1 MQMAEKD
8 IPKDSRTEETFA
20 HIVMKHLRTLLLILL
35 GIVSFLATSC
45 VHEFAVTDYSFEFA
59 AQITYDDKEDIH
71 RLTLTKVAGLEENE
85 YSIAFTL
92 DGQNNMSLTDMDGRV
107 HEGSFSERFSDI
119 STRTYTLS
127 RAEPGEHTLN
137 LEIRTESFSQSIAVV
152 YLVEDF
158 SFAFDTAVLFDEST
172 LTHSLELSL
181 KDGNPSD
188 SYTITYT
195 IDNKEPR
202 KTYQETFTDK
212 IVKTYELTAQE
223 PGEHTL
229 NLQVSTAK
237 STQKADIPY
246 KVNDYSFKVRGDIEY
261 DSENLSHILFLTL
274 LEGSRD
280 DLYTISYTVDGGHSI
295 KLKDISGKELGASFI
310 ENFKDA
316 TVRSYDLSRAEKG
329 KHSMKMI
336 VSTKNFSQVL
346 EIPYAV
352 DALPFSIHAEM
363 DTSGSGSVMM
373 LTLKEGDTATEYN
386 ASIILDGKTIA
397 SPKVNFARN
406 PIFRY
411 TLPTTRPGKHDVSVQ
426 LTDGYTV
433 EKTSVNYSEPVRHPY
448 LDITLK
454 YNENSG
460 KHIAEIG
467 DNPYDISLKFVTSLT
482 VKGQTT
488 IAIYDSRYWG
498 ETRYETK
505 TKTMSD
511 SNTASGIYG
520 GNYVTLIDRDAL
532 VTKLTGSYEM
542 SDIVEYFYD
551 PGYGGEDSGREWY
564 EKTGTERAYYVLK
577 EEDLKVDISGEKV
590 TGVTLRIKNQIGSM
604 TLNGVKSS
612 SGTISVAL

>member
-1 MQMAEKD
+1 
-8 IPKDSRTEETFA
+8 
-20 HIVMKHLRTLLLILL
+20 MKHLRTLLLILL

-92 DGQNNMSLTDMDGRV
+92 DGQNKMSLTDMDGGV
-107 HEGSFSERFSDI
+107 HEGLFSERFSDI

-295 KLKDISGKELGASFI
+295 KLKDISGKELGASFT

-346 EIPYAV
+346 EMPYAV

-386 ASIILDGKTIA
+386 ASITLDGKIIA
-397 SPKVNFARN
+397 SPKVNFSKN

-411 TLPTTRPGKHDVSVQ
+411 ALPTTRPGKHDVTVQ
-426 LTDGYTV
+426 LTDGYTA
-433 EKTSVNYSEPVRHPY
+433 EKTSVSYSEPVRHPY

-454 YNENSG
+454 HNDSNG
-460 KHIAEIG
+460 KHYAEIG
-467 DNPYDISLKFVTSLT
+467 SNPYDIELSFKTSLT
-482 VKGQTT
+482 ITGKSTYCT
-488 IAIYDSRYWG
+488 S
-498 ETRYETK
+498 TYEYYYNDITYASK
-505 TKTMSD
+505 TKTLSD
-511 SNTASGIYG
+511 SNSSSGIYG
-520 GNYVTLIDRDAL
+520 GDSVTLIDRDAL
-532 VTKLTGSYEM
+532 ALKMTSSYEM
-542 SDIVEYFYD
+542 SNIMTYFPGDGDGECVGIDEY
-551 PGYGGEDSGREWY
+551 RC
-564 EKTGTERAYYVLK
+564 TGQERAYYK
-577 EEDLKVDISGEKV
+577 ITKEDLKIDITGEKV
-590 TGVTLRIKNQIGSM
+590 PGVTLRIKNNIGAM
-604 TLNGVKSS
+604 TLNGKSNS
-612 SGTISVAL
+612 SGTTNISL